1 MQSADQIWASIK
13 ASLHEKSCLDEV
25 QLRPGASESELVEL
39 EAQLGVALPDL
50 LRQLLMIH
58 DGQDGVGLLFGSQM
72 LSSVEIRRQWHGWR
86 EIEADGMNA
95 ECAEFMKSSPAG
107 VVKPMYTNARWIPL
121 THDGGGN
128 HMGLDFDPDIGG
140 AEGQVIAFG
149 ADEDTKYLLAP
160 TFAEF
165 AEKAVEWISQASW
178 DGENFESPTDDG
190 FAPPA
195 ILRTAGGA

>member
-13 ASLHEKSCLDEV
+13 ASLFEKGCLNEV
-25 QLRPGASESELVEL
+25 ELRSGASEGELVEL
-39 EAQLGVALPDL
+39 EAQLGVPLPDL
-50 LRQLLMIH
+50 LRHLLKIH
-58 DGQDGVGLLFGSQM
+58 DGQDGAGFLFGSQM
-72 LSSVEIRRQWHGWR
+72 LSATEILRKWQGWR
-86 EIEADGMNA
+86 EIEADGMN
-95 ECAEFMKSSPAG
+95 EHCAEFMASSPGG

-128 HMGLDFDPDIGG
+128 HMGLDFDPDDGG
-140 AEGQVIAFG
+140 AEGQMIAFG
-149 ADEDTKYLLAP
+149 ADEDTKYLLAS

-165 AEKAVEWISQASW
+165 AEKAVAWIRHARW
-178 DGENFESPTDDG
+178 DGENLESPTDDG

>member
-1 MQSADQIWASIK
+1 MQSAEQIWTFIK
-13 ASLHEKSCLDEV
+13 ASLQEKGCLDEV
-25 QLRPGASESELVEL
+25 QLRPGVSESELVEL

-50 LRQLLMIH
+50 LKQLLRIH
-58 DGQDGVGLLFGSQM
+58 DGQDGIGVLFGSQM
-72 LSSVEIRRQWHGWR
+72 LSSTDIRRQWHGWR
-86 EIEADGMNA
+86 EIEADGMN
-95 ECAEFMKSSPAG
+95 ENCAEFMASSPAG

-140 AEGQVIAFG
+140 TEGQMIAFG

-160 TFAEF
+160 TFAQF

-178 DGENFESPTDDG
+178 DGENLESPTDDG

-195 ILRTAGGA
+195 ILRTAGGT

>member
-1 MQSADQIWASIK
+1 
-13 ASLHEKSCLDEV
+13 
-25 QLRPGASESELVEL
+25 
-39 EAQLGVALPDL
+39 
-50 LRQLLMIH
+50 
-58 DGQDGVGLLFGSQM
+58 
-72 LSSVEIRRQWHGWR
+72 QWQGWR
-86 EIEADGMNA
+86 EIEAAGMN
-95 ECAEFMKSSPAG
+95 EDCAEFMESSPAG

-128 HMGLDFDPDIGG
+128 HMGLDFDPDSDG
-140 AEGQVIAFG
+140 AEGQMITFG

-178 DGENFESPTDDG
+178 NGENLESPTDDG

-195 ILRTAGGA
+195 VLRTVGGS